1 MKIRKGYVVLIFS
14 LILLFCC
21 VVSKQQNTTIKSTFS
36 DGKGHTFYYHICST
50 KFYGRVPPIS
60 GLNTEVLSLV
70 FDLSSASLLEELEIH
85 NCPAAIYSLN
95 GTHYFCLTIAPQT
108 SSVLE
113 YTPDIL
119 SRETALRIMNSIF
132 EYPEETFPIT

>member
-1 MKIRKGYVVLIFS
+1 M
-14 LILLFCC
+14 LILF
-21 VVSKQQNTTIKSTFS
+21 SIYNRPSDTAIIKSTFS
-36 DGKGHTFYYHICST
+36 YNHSFFTYYICNTQLS
-50 KFYGRVPPIS
+50 GRNPSIS

-132 EYPEETFPIT
+132 EYPEETFPIA